1 MTARAHANDPGRVL
15 VLTGSIG
22 AGHDAAAR
30 AVAERVAVR
39 WPAATIRV
47 VDVLGGSATSE
58 RVYATCV
65 RTLPWL
71 YALHYWFLGHVAFF
85 RAGTRAVLGRLHARA
100 VEAAVRTHAPD
111 LVVTTVPEGVAALGH
126 LRRRGRLPVPAVV
139 VPADPA
145 PQPLWCDADLDLH
158 LVTTPE
164 AARRVARYA
173 PGARVELIDHPVT
186 ADRRG
191 TGPRTPR
198 SRRRVYVTTGSL
210 GFGDLPHIVAAVRA
224 AGAEVVTAHADPA
237 VRARL
242 DGPGVEV
249 RLWIGDPGAE
259 LRAADAVVTT
269 GGGASCFEALA
280 SGTPLLVVDPVPG
293 HGRDNALVLAHA
305 GLARYCRTHR
315 DLTVALRGDLAA
327 PPAAPAPD
335 LAAAVASVV
344 GTARAP
350 LRAEDALFLDAATA
364 AVPQVLGARV
374 VVESDPGV
382 DWLALLADRVR
393 ERAAGVELLARRLVG
408 RTWVPVVPDPAD
420 HLASTTAADPDA
432 LGAEVLAAPVDP
444 RGTGWRLVVAPT
456 GPREVTIAAA
466 VHHTLGDGLA
476 VTDALV
482 RLLTDEAAA
491 LPTTGRGAP
500 DPHRPVV
507 GTLRGVAALAG
518 RGFAGR
524 RPFPSATGH
533 GNGRGT
539 GGGNGGRHVGRVWDA
554 AAVRR
559 AARAHG
565 VSTTVLAL
573 TVLAEALAGT
583 GAPTI
588 RTMVPLTARLRGPGS
603 TRAAGNRTAAVAID
617 LPTAPMPPA
626 DRVSRVAE
634 ALAAAQASGQ
644 DDGAVAV
651 LAVLGR
657 LPAAVQRVFARL
669 TYRSAFFH
677 LLASVMPGVRRPVH
691 IGGGRVRQV
700 VPVLPLAPGV
710 GMAFGAIAWADTLGV
725 GITLRDDVVDPALD
739 VPGRVDSALSR
750 LCGPE
755 SLRSRED
762 PVDVV
767 VGGIVR

>member
-1 MTARAHANDPGRVL
+1 VVTARPHANDPSRVL

-22 AGHDAAAR
+22 AGHDAAAA
-30 AVAERVAVR
+30 AVAEHVAAR
-39 WPAATIRV
+39 WPAASVRV
-47 VDVLGGSATSE
+47 VDVLGGSAMSE

-71 YALHYWFLGHVAFF
+71 YALHYWLLGHVAVF

-100 VEAAVRTHAPD
+100 VDAAVRVHRPD

-173 PGARVELIDHPVT
+173 PGARVELVDHPV
-186 ADRRG
+186 AAARRG
-191 TGPRTPR
+191 TGPRTSR

-210 GFGDLPHIVAAVRA
+210 GFGDLPRIVAAVRA
-224 AGAEVVTAHADPA
+224 AGAEVITAHADPA

-242 DGPGVEV
+242 VGPGVEV
-249 RLWIGDPGAE
+249 RPWIDDPAAE
-259 LRAADAVVTT
+259 LRCADAVVTT

-280 SGTPLLVVDPVPG
+280 CGTPLLVVDPVPG
-293 HGRDNALVLAHA
+293 HGRDNALVLARA
-305 GLARYCRTHR
+305 GLARYCRTHC
-315 DLTVALRGDLAA
+315 DLTAALRGDLAA
-327 PPAAPAPD
+327 PPASTAPD
-335 LAAAVASVV
+335 LAGAVASVL

-350 LRAEDALFLDAATA
+350 LRAEDALFLDAATGS
-364 AVPQVLGARV
+364 VPQVLGARI
-374 VVESDPGV
+374 VVESGPDV
-382 DWLALLADRVR
+382 DWPALLAARVLD
-393 ERAAGVELLARRLVG
+393 RAAGLELLARRLVG

-420 HLASTTAADPDA
+420 HLVRTRTTDPDA
-432 LGAEVLAAPVDP
+432 LGAEVLASPVDP
-444 RGTGWRLVVAPT
+444 RGTGWRLVSTAT

-491 LPTTGRGAP
+491 LPTTGRGEP
-500 DPHRPVV
+500 DPHRPAVA
-507 GTLRGVAALAG
+507 TLRGVAALAG

-524 RPFPSATGH
+524 RPLPR
-533 GNGRGT
+533 GNGRADGA
-539 GGGNGGRHVGRVWDA
+539 RHVGRVWDA

-559 AARAHG
+559 AARSHG

-603 TRAAGNRTAAVAID
+603 TGAAGNRTAAVAID
-617 LPTAPMPPA
+617 LPIAPMPPG
-626 DRVSRVAE
+626 DRLVRVAA
-634 ALAAAQASGQ
+634 ALAAAQESGQ

-657 LPAAVQRVFARL
+657 LPAAVQRAFARL

-677 LLASVMPGVRRPVH
+677 LLASVMPGVRRPLH

-700 VPVLPLAPGV
+700 VPILPLAPGV
-710 GMAFGAIAWADTLGV
+710 GLAFGVIAWADTLGV
-725 GITLRDDVVDPALD
+725 GITLGDDVVDPALD
-739 VPGRVDSALSR
+739 VPGRVDAAVSR
-750 LCGPE
+750 LCGPAG
-755 SLRSRED
+755 LRPREEHG
-762 PVDVV
+762 DVT
-767 VGGIVR
+767 VGGTVR